1 MSILDNYLFG
11 SSMESEVSTVN
22 GDADRS
28 VTNELAAEEAKITS
42 TKKAGQTMSTDDL

>member
-11 SSMESEVSTVN
+11 SSMESEVSTVD

-42 TKKAGQTMSTDDL
+42 AKKASQTISTNDF